1 MSDGFLRQARIN
13 FFCCLVQSGK
23 DPDAFAKR
31 LCDLGKYHAHNIHSW
46 EGGSCD
52 FHSEKRCTCGNCE
65 EDEVECEGREYATK
79 NPLTCPLHA
88 QSVILEQHGHMMS
101 YTLSLVRVTNLCE
114 GSHNVL
120 IRLMC

>member
-1 MSDGFLRQARIN
+1 M
-13 FFCCLVQSGK
+13 QSGK

-46 EGGSCD
+46 EGVAVI
-52 FHSEKRCTCGNCE
+52 FIVKRCTCGNCE

-88 QSVILEQHGHMMS
+88 LAYEIECNIRAARSHDVIHPELGKGH
-101 YTLSLVRVTNLCE
+101 
-114 GSHNVL
+114 
-120 IRLMC
+120 